1 MPVEKAR
8 QQANQL
14 IRLALDPAVTKEEG
28 RTAAYAAVKMIDRER
43 LLDAPHAAVA
53 SLPAAPAMAPRLSAA
68 PRQLGVGE
76 RPKGDPLASVHVLS
90 FDFPDDPPVG
100 KRKDFAFPQR

>member
-1 MPVEKAR
+1 MPIEKAR
-8 QQANQL
+8 QL
-14 IRLALDPAVTKEEG
+14 VRLALDPAVTKEEG

-53 SLPAAPAMAPRLSAA
+53 SLPPASRAPRELTSA
-68 PRQLGVGE
+68 PRQLGVGSVPVV
-76 RPKGDPLASVHVLS
+76 RPQAGGVHVLA
-90 FDFPDDPPVG
+90 FDFPDEAPRG